1 MKKMN
6 KTYVAP
12 EAEVIE
18 MVNNATVLMVTG
30 NAGPGG
36 GAGNG
41 DSN

>member
-18 MVNNATVLMVTG
+18 MVNNTTVLMMT
-30 NAGPGG
+30 GG
-36 GAGNG
+36 GGGSVGG
-41 DSN
+41 DSGDQ

>member
-6 KTYVAP
+6 KTYMAP

-18 MVNNATVLMVTG
+18 MVNNTAVLMLTG
-30 NAGPGG
+30 QGGPGG

>member
-18 MVNNATVLMVTG
+18 MVNNTAVLMMTG
-30 NAGPGG
+30 NTGG
-36 GAGNG
+36 TMGGSI
-41 DSN
+41 SNP